1 MSIEIPDTNAL
12 LHRAELAQYG
22 DSIPPLCADGF
33 RRGGAFHLSSVLPAL
48 SAAIGCP
55 VATAVHHDPKALQ
68 RALGIPDCTS
78 AIVVLVDGMGFWNL
92 NIRLGHVPYMRSL
105 MEDSVNQ
112 RPISTCFPSTTVAA
126 MGTFGTGTC
135 PGLTGMTGYTQRN
148 SETGELSQ
156 LIQFKNAPEPHD
168 LQRQLTI
175 FESLTSQGVRATS
188 CGMAKF
194 ANSPLTQAALRG
206 SHYVSGAN
214 AQSRVLAACKAAKT
228 PGLTYLYIRDAD
240 KIGHNYG
247 WNSDEWIG
255 AFEGIDSQLAML
267 RRCAPAGT
275 LMVIVADHGMI
286 SAQPQERRD
295 IAGDEAL
302 LQDVVLV
309 GGEPRTPMLYTQKE
323 SEVEGVVDRWQ
334 QHLSTHAQVWARE
347 EAIKEGLFGIVD
359 DRVTKMLG
367 NVIVSTSS
375 ATTIVDSRTQSDKA
389 TRLPSVHGSQ
399 SFMEMD
405 IPCLIDVA

>member
-1 MSIEIPDTNAL
+1 MSVEIPDHDVL
-12 LHRAELAQYG
+12 LQRAEIAPYG
-22 DSIPPLCADGF
+22 DAIAQAGTDGF
-33 RRGGAFHLSSVLPAL
+33 RRGGAMHLSSVLPAIT
-48 SAAIGCP
+48 SAIGHP
-55 VATAVHHDPKALQ
+55 VPTAVHHDPQSLQ
-68 RALGIPDCTS
+68 EALGMPSSAS
-78 AIVVLVDGMGFWNL
+78 AIVVLVDGLGFWNL

-105 MEDSVNQ
+105 MEDTVNQ

-135 PGLTGMTGYTQRN
+135 PGLTGMTGYTQIN
-148 SETGELSQ
+148 PQTGRLSQ
-156 LIQFKNAPEPHD
+156 LIQFKGAPDPLE
-168 LQRQLTI
+168 LQREPTI
-175 FESLTSQGVRATS
+175 FESLSAKGVRATS
-188 CGMAKF
+188 CGMSKF

-255 AFEGIDSQLAML
+255 AFESIDSQLAML
-267 RRCAPAGT
+267 HRCAPTGT
-275 LMVIVADHGMI
+275 LIVIVADHGMI
-286 SAQPQERRD
+286 SANPQQRCD
-295 IAGDEAL
+295 IATDED
-302 LQDVVLV
+302 LQRQVSLV
-309 GGEPRTPMLYTQKE
+309 GGEPRTPMLYAQAK
-323 SEVEGVVDRWQ
+323 SDIQAIVDRWSDRLCDNVRIWSKQ
-334 QHLSTHAQVWARE
+334 
-347 EAIKEGLFGIVD
+347 EAIDGGLFGTVD
-359 DRVTKMLG
+359 DRVSAVLG
-367 NVIVSTSS
+367 DVIVSTSD

-405 IPCLIDVA
+405 IPCLIDMA